1 MANRDFD
8 RLSIDKQV
16 EFINSQLEKIPSKRK
31 VCEKFGI
38 PRSTIDYRFKNEGYE
53 FDNYEKKY
61 KKVIKVLIEESNT
74 KENQEKKLTDT
85 KTKKYEDNT
94 KVLVEE
100 EKNIND
106 ASEEIAAVTKVE
118 NYKSNELIFLHEIE
132 KKKNDLLELLE
143 LKEKIK
149 ELIQRHD
156 KNIISVEAVELKI
169 DKDILK
175 GDAVNRSVKMY
186 GAVYQELQELYK
198 MYPEFKKYDI
208 LSEAIHEFYLKYKK
222 IK

>member
-1 MANRDFD
+1 M
-8 RLSIDKQV
+8 
-16 EFINSQLEKIPSKRK
+16 
-31 VCEKFGI
+31 
-38 PRSTIDYRFKNEGYE
+38 
-53 FDNYEKKY
+53 
-61 KKVIKVLIEESNT
+61 
-74 KENQEKKLTDT
+74 
-85 KTKKYEDNT
+85 
-94 KVLVEE
+94 
-100 EKNIND
+100 
-106 ASEEIAAVTKVE
+106 
-118 NYKSNELIFLHEIE
+118 
-132 KKKNDLLELLE
+132 E

-186 GAVYQELQELYK
+186 GAVYKELQELYQ